1 MNQYALIN
9 GGYTV
14 RKSLKVGFS
23 LPVFGLSKEAK
34 KRLSW
39 FDCYHKHNKNASLTC
54 RYFGISRKTFHKW
67 LKRYNPR
74 SPASLESHNRK
85 PKKYKS
91 SKKLFEYGSWVT
103 KIRKE
108 HPTWSKYK
116 IGAVIRDNG
125 GQISNGSIGYILK
138 KKGLIDKKI
147 ATKRKRIIKRNA
159 NKIRI
164 KDVEISINK
173 PGALVQMDTKEYRPI
188 GEDKKFQFTAVDCFS
203 RKRRLKGYGRKTAL
217 CGKDFL
223 REVITGFPVKIEA
236 ILTDNGSEFM
246 GEFDE
251 ECKRLGIKHYW
262 TNPVSPDQNSYVE
275 SSHSIDEKEFY
286 QIYYIPCGLI
296 GFNEA
301 LEKWEREYNQ
311 IRPHGSIK
319 FMAPDKYLEY
329 VMIKQQKCNLCH

>member
-1 MNQYALIN
+1 MKQYALIN
-9 GGYTV
+9 SGYTV
-14 RKSLKVGFS
+14 RKNLTLGFS

-34 KRLSW
+34 KRLNW
-39 FDCYHKHNKNASLTC
+39 FDYYRQHNKNASLTC

-67 LKRYNPR
+67 LKRYNAR
-74 SPASLESHNRK
+74 YLQSLDNQSKR
-85 PKKYKS
+85 PKRFRT

-116 IGAVIRDNG
+116 IGSVIRDNG
-125 GQISNGSIGYILK
+125 GQISDGSVGYILK
-138 KKGLIDKKI
+138 KKGLIDKRI
-147 ATKRKRIIKRNA
+147 AKKRKRANKRNA

-173 PGALVQMDTKEYRPI
+173 PGALIQMDTKEYRPT
-188 GEDKKFQFTAVDCFS
+188 GEGKKFQFTAIDCFS
-203 RKRRLKGYGRKTAL
+203 RKRKLKGYGSKTSF

-223 REVITGFPVKIEA
+223 QKVIYDFPFKIEA
-236 ILTDNGSEFM
+236 VLTDNGPEFM

-251 ECKRLGIKHYW
+251 ECTRLGIKHYW
-262 TNPVSPDQNSYVE
+262 TNPVSPDQNSFVE

-286 QIYYIPCGLI
+286 EVYYIPCGLT

-301 LEKWEREYNQ
+301 LDSWEREYNQ

-319 FMAPDKYLEY
+319 FMAPDKYLES
-329 VMIKQQKCNLCH
+329 VTIKQ